1 MKPQAQRTQ
10 GGRGAPSQPAVRLRW
25 PDLLVCSVLLVAVT
39 ATALA
44 VVQTAHESRALNHEL
59 AQLQREADRARIEYD
74 RLLLEQG
81 AWAGHGR
88 VMEVAQEKLAME
100 APDPFAI
107 VIVE

>member
-1 MKPQAQRTQ
+1 MRTQ
-10 GGRGAPSQPAVRLRW
+10 AHRARPQPAARLRW
-25 PDLLVCSVLLVAVT
+25 PDLLVFLALLVGVT
-39 ATALA
+39 GTALA
-44 VVQTAHESRALNHEL
+44 VVQTAHQSRALNHEL

-88 VMEVAQEKLAME
+88 VMDVAQEQLGME

-107 VIVE
+107 VVVE

>member
-1 MKPQAQRTQ
+1 MRAQAKR
-10 GGRGAPSQPAVRLRW
+10 SQPASSGRTRW
-25 PDLLVCSVLLVAVT
+25 PDLLVFSLLTVAV
-39 ATALA
+39 AGTALA
-44 VVQTAHESRALNHEL
+44 VVQTAHQSRALNHEL

-88 VMEVAQEKLAME
+88 VMELAQDRLDME